1 MQKLHGLILALVGA
15 FSLFAA
21 EAAETAWEVRANT
34 MDDADVRTEGRCLY
48 AYTPSTGKCMV
59 NGVVFASFP
68 KGGASLA
75 GDVDFGEVS
84 LNFYD
89 GFVPSTLDWTGGAP
103 GKLVLLKNGWY
114 YSYYNSRTY
123 NIVLKGLEPGKRH
136 LVQFWVCDAR
146 SGRSGHTASVGSVY
160 GSKVDANGI
169 GVNFTGVFVAG
180 TSEETIAVTFN
191 NEALINAIQVRCLD
205 AAKIE
210 WTAHATS
217 GALDVRTDGVGV
229 YAYKAM
235 GDLTVNGVQ
244 FKDGAQFSTEWGE
257 NIKFSLQTGWAYN
270 GYCDAS
276 DSVPEGAYSYSDD
289 YRALAGCGFYGKVEP
304 CLRRDLTLRKLQP
317 GLRYLVQIWNFD
329 NRDGSHANR
338 TVLYDNSVMV
348 ANSADGIKYGH
359 GSYVVGEFTATAETQ
374 TIGCYA
380 RHKSDWENS
389 EEMLG
394 AIQVRCLD
402 RDENVFVCGSTA
414 ADGSVDVRG
423 RSLYAFAVRPAT
435 VAGVDFRA
443 FKTTG
448 DQYGDVAFAADGE
461 IRTRLDKA
469 EVFLD
474 GARLEVAP
482 AVSNLL
488 AGALYRDDGI
498 AENEVRLN
506 RLVPGRR
513 YLVQAWFADTRAN
526 GYDKYV
532 DFGGAGVGYV
542 SASAPLGQYV
552 TGVFRATNATHSI
565 VMNKQNMQINSLQVR
580 ELDSG
585 VASRIAWQ
593 VENTAA
599 GETSV
604 ATEGTL
610 KYAYAPVA
618 FQLDNGVAFSQ
629 GAAKSTDWGGVA
641 LNQPFGNSHT
651 AFGANGQTGAIATL
665 LNNGWYQGSGSSAD
679 YTFTL
684 RQLEFG
690 HAYLVQLFVADLRGA
705 TSGTRRI
712 SIYGQSGRYGNYNDD
727 AAPYGS
733 VCTGRFVAD
742 ADTFSFQVNYD
753 GIGAAQLNAIHV
765 RDLGSA
771 CCTWIG
777 GDGDAWTADGDHWR
791 LNGED
796 QTGVG
801 LWKTGSGNVALLEGD
816 VSIDLGEDVSA
827 QMIAGSGN
835 LEIGKGGSD
844 KVLTVAAEVSAP
856 LAKVN
861 AVWGSRHVEKT
872 MPGTT
877 VLAGAMPNLAFVNV
891 ANGRLVL
898 SGAVGRA
905 VNISVAAPGELGFGG
920 WRELAIA
927 SLSGDGTLV
936 GPGGIVFADGEE
948 HVVPTSPAN
957 GEGFAW
963 RLANGSSIALAD
975 GADASRIRV
984 RIDEPREYG
993 GRVAVRACGRVSG
1006 KPEFV
1011 LPSSAWTVVWDAEL
1025 SGWKIGN
1032 PAYIVIR

>member
-1 MQKLHGLILALVGA
+1 MQKLHGFLALVGVL
-15 FSLFAA
+15 SLFTA
-21 EAAETAWEVRANT
+21 EAAETVWEVRANT

-48 AYTPSTGKCMV
+48 AYTPSVGNCAV

-84 LNFYD
+84 LNVYD
-89 GFVPSTLDWTGGAP
+89 GFVPSTLDWTGAP

-114 YSYYNSRTY
+114 YSYYNPRTY

-146 SGRSGHTASVGSVY
+146 SGRSGHTASVGSVS

-257 NIKFSLQTGWAYN
+257 DIKFSLQTGWAYN

-289 YRALAGCGFYGKVEP
+289 YRALVGCGFYGKVEP

-380 RHKSDWENS
+380 RHKSDWVNS

-414 ADGSVDVRG
+414 ADGSVVARG
-423 RSLYAFAVRPAT
+423 VPLYAYAARAT
-435 VAGVDFRA
+435 TVSGVGFRA
-443 FKTTG
+443 FANRG
-448 DQYGDVAFAADGE
+448 DQYGDLEFAANGAV
-461 IRTRLDKA
+461 RTRLDKA
-469 EVFLD
+469 ETAFLD
-474 GARLEVAP
+474 GASVSVAP

-488 AGALYRDDGI
+488 AGAVYRDDGV
-498 AENEVRLN
+498 AENEVRLR
-506 RLVPGRR
+506 RLVAGRR
-513 YLVQAWFADTRAN
+513 YMVQAWFTDARVH
-526 GYDKYV
+526 GHLKYV
-532 DFGGAGVGYV
+532 NFGGVTVGYQI
-542 SASAPLGQYV
+542 ASTAPLGQYV
-552 TGVFRATNATHSI
+552 AGVFRATNSTHAI
-565 VMNKQNMQINSLQVR
+565 AMNKANMQINAIQVR
-580 ELDSG
+580 ELDAG
-585 VASRIAWQ
+585 VAASFRWT
-593 VENTAA
+593 VSDTLA
-599 GETSV
+599 GEASV
-604 ATEGTL
+604 ATEGKL
-610 KYAYAPVA
+610 LYAYAPA
-618 FQLDNGVAFSQ
+618 DCALDNGVAFAAA
-629 GAAKSTDWGGVA
+629 GAKTADWGGVT
-641 LNQPFGNSHT
+641 LSQPFNDTHD
-651 AFGANGQTGAIATL
+651 AFGDNGQTGPISRL
-665 LNNGWYQGSGSSAD
+665 LNHGWYLFKGSSAD
-679 YTFTL
+679 LEITL
-684 RQLEFG
+684 RRLKFG
-690 HAYLVQLFVADLRGA
+690 HEYLVQLFVADLRGIA
-705 TSGTRRI
+705 TGVRSI
-712 SIYGQSGRYGNYNDD
+712 SVCGKSGRYGSYGDSV
-727 AAPYGS
+727 APYGT
-733 VCTGRFVAD
+733 VCTGRFRAD
-742 ADTFSFQVNYD
+742 ADRCSFQVNYD
-753 GIGAAQLNAIHV
+753 EAAASQLNAIQV
-765 RDLGSA
+765 RDLGPSDYVRDLA
-771 CCTWIG
+771 
-777 GDGDAWTADGDHWR
+777 DASAWTTDGGGWL
-791 LNGED
+791 LNGES
-796 QTGVG
+796 QAGSVLWGVG
-801 LWKTGSGNVALLEGD
+801 SERIAAVEGD
-816 VSIDLGEDVSA
+816 AKIELGADVSA
-827 QMIAGSGN
+827 GIVAATGN
-835 LEIGKGGSD
+835 LELGAPGAGWA
-844 KVLTVAAEVSAP
+844 LTVASEIVAP
-856 LAKVN
+856 TATVN
-861 AVWGSRHVEKT
+861 AVYGSRHADKT
-872 MPGTT
+872 TPGTT

-898 SGAVGRA
+898 AGAVERA

-1011 LPSSAWTVVWDAEL
+1011 LPSSAWTAVWDAEL